1 MIRLF
6 LHFKIFSILILTLFF
21 LTGQIQ
27 GQSIAERLAELKA
40 RSNVHENQVSQ
51 LLAERPLGR
60 TDFTI
65 PNSQAVQVLPPP
77 PPPSIVPAVPEAR
90 RVEQQNEVIPVPIE
104 PATLAEANEQNN
116 STESTEDLDEAYAKP
131 YEPEIPSRLEGY
143 YFGPIDQNNS
153 TESKEDLDEAYAKL
167 YEPEIPSRLEGYY
180 FGPILGLVFPQ
191 DGAIRTLNTLTTP
204 ATYTKEM
211 YDSDS
216 GYFIGL
222 QAGKDFGRVRVE
234 AEYSYHSFDAAT
246 ASSSLSASIHNFF
259 SRLILEKEIGDRFDI
274 RAGLGMGIGIVTL
287 EETADYS
294 GTGFAYDFLLGGAY
308 RLAENWSLQVDYHYY
323 LTAAHDHYDHIKSHL
338 WTISASLDI

>member
-6 LHFKIFSILILTLFF
+6 LHFKIFSFLLLPLFF
-21 LTGQIQ
+21 LSGQNQ

-65 PNSQAVQVLPPP
+65 PNNEAVPVLPPP

-90 RVEQQNEVIPVPIE
+90 RVEQQDEVIPFPLE
-104 PATLAEANEQNN
+104 PATLTEAN
-116 STESTEDLDEAYAKP
+116 
-131 YEPEIPSRLEGY
+131 
-143 YFGPIDQNNS
+143 DQNNS

-167 YEPEIPSRLEGYY
+167 YEPDIPSRLEGYY

-191 DGAIRTLNTLTTP
+191 DGAIRTLIPSTSP
-204 ATYTKEM
+204 ATYTKEI

-287 EETADYS
+287 EDTADYS

>member
-6 LHFKIFSILILTLFF
+6 LHFKIFSFLLLPLFF
-21 LTGQIQ
+21 LSGQNQ

-65 PNSQAVQVLPPP
+65 PNNEAVPVLPPP
-77 PPPSIVPAVPEAR
+77 PPPSIVPAVPEAL

-104 PATLAEANEQNN
+104 PATLAEAN
-116 STESTEDLDEAYAKP
+116 
-131 YEPEIPSRLEGY
+131 
-143 YFGPIDQNNS
+143 DQNNS

-191 DGAIRTLNTLTTP
+191 DGAIRTLIPSTSP

-287 EETADYS
+287 EDTADYS

>member
-6 LHFKIFSILILTLFF
+6 LHFKIFSFLLLPLFF
-21 LTGQIQ
+21 LSGQNQ

-65 PNSQAVQVLPPP
+65 PNNEAVPVLPPP

-90 RVEQQNEVIPVPIE
+90 RVEQQDEVIPVPIE
-104 PATLAEANEQNN
+104 PATLAEAN
-116 STESTEDLDEAYAKP
+116 
-131 YEPEIPSRLEGY
+131 
-143 YFGPIDQNNS
+143 DQNNS

-167 YEPEIPSRLEGYY
+167 YEPDIPSRLEGYY

-191 DGAIRTLNTLTTP
+191 DGAIRTLIPSTSP
-204 ATYTKEM
+204 ATYAKEM

-274 RAGLGMGIGIVTL
+274 RVGLGMGIGIVTL
-287 EETADYS
+287 EDTADYS

>member
-6 LHFKIFSILILTLFF
+6 LHFKIFSFLLLPLFF
-21 LTGQIQ
+21 LSGQNQ

-65 PNSQAVQVLPPP
+65 PNNEAVPVLPPP
-77 PPPSIVPAVPEAR
+77 PPPSIIPAVPEAR
-90 RVEQQNEVIPVPIE
+90 RVVQQDEVIPFPLE
-104 PATLAEANEQNN
+104 PATLTEAN
-116 STESTEDLDEAYAKP
+116 
-131 YEPEIPSRLEGY
+131 
-143 YFGPIDQNNS
+143 DQNNS

-167 YEPEIPSRLEGYY
+167 YEPDIPSRLEGYY

-191 DGAIRTLNTLTTP
+191 DGAIRTLIPSTSP
-204 ATYTKEM
+204 ATYAKEM

-287 EETADYS
+287 EDTADYS

>member
-6 LHFKIFSILILTLFF
+6 LHFKIFSFLLLPLFF
-21 LTGQIQ
+21 LSGQNQ

-65 PNSQAVQVLPPP
+65 PNNEAVPVLPPP

-90 RVEQQNEVIPVPIE
+90 RVEQQDEVIPVPIE
-104 PATLAEANEQNN
+104 PATLAEAN
-116 STESTEDLDEAYAKP
+116 
-131 YEPEIPSRLEGY
+131 
-143 YFGPIDQNNS
+143 DQNNS

-167 YEPEIPSRLEGYY
+167 YEPDIPSRLEGYY

-191 DGAIRTLNTLTTP
+191 DGAIRTLIPSTSP
-204 ATYTKEM
+204 ATYAKEM

-274 RAGLGMGIGIVTL
+274 RAGLGMGIGNC
-287 EETADYS
+287 Y
-294 GTGFAYDFLLGGAY
+294 TGRYC
-308 RLAENWSLQVDYHYY
+308 RL
-323 LTAAHDHYDHIKSHL
+323 
-338 WTISASLDI
+338 

>member
-6 LHFKIFSILILTLFF
+6 LHFKIFSFLLLPLFF
-21 LTGQIQ
+21 LSGQNQ

-65 PNSQAVQVLPPP
+65 PNNEAVPVLPPP

-104 PATLAEANEQNN
+104 PATLAEAN
-116 STESTEDLDEAYAKP
+116 
-131 YEPEIPSRLEGY
+131 
-143 YFGPIDQNNS
+143 DQNNS

-191 DGAIRTLNTLTTP
+191 DGAIRTLTSTSP
-204 ATYTKEM
+204 ATYAKEI

-287 EETADYS
+287 EDTADYS

>member
-6 LHFKIFSILILTLFF
+6 LHFKIFSILILPLFF

-65 PNSQAVQVLPPP
+65 PNNEAVPVLPPP
-77 PPPSIVPAVPEAR
+77 PPPSIVPVVPEAR
-90 RVEQQNEVIPVPIE
+90 RVEQQDEIIPDPLE
-104 PATLAEANEQNN
+104 SATPTEAN
-116 STESTEDLDEAYAKP
+116 
-131 YEPEIPSRLEGY
+131 
-143 YFGPIDQNNS
+143 DQNNS

-191 DGAIRTLNTLTTP
+191 DGAIRMSDP
-204 ATYTKEM
+204 FIPGTYTKEI
-211 YDSDS
+211 YGSDS

-246 ASSSLSASIHNFF
+246 SSSSLSASIHNFF

-287 EETADYS
+287 EDTADYS

-308 RLAENWSLQVDYHYY
+308 RLAENWSLQFDYHYY

>member
-6 LHFKIFSILILTLFF
+6 LHFKIFSFLLLPLFF
-21 LTGQIQ
+21 LSGQNQ

-65 PNSQAVQVLPPP
+65 PNNEAVPVLPPP

-90 RVEQQNEVIPVPIE
+90 RVVQQDEVIPFPLE
-104 PATLAEANEQNN
+104 PATLTEAN
-116 STESTEDLDEAYAKP
+116 
-131 YEPEIPSRLEGY
+131 
-143 YFGPIDQNNS
+143 DQNNS

-167 YEPEIPSRLEGYY
+167 YEPDIPSRLEGYY

-191 DGAIRTLNTLTTP
+191 DGAIRTLIPSTSP
-204 ATYTKEM
+204 ATYTKEI

-287 EETADYS
+287 EDTADYS

>member
-6 LHFKIFSILILTLFF
+6 LHFKIFSILILPLFF

-40 RSNVHENQVSQ
+40 SSNVHENQVSQ

-65 PNSQAVQVLPPP
+65 PNNEAVPVLPPP
-77 PPPSIVPAVPEAR
+77 PPPSIVPVVPEAR
-90 RVEQQNEVIPVPIE
+90 RVEQQDEIIPDPLE
-104 PATLAEANEQNN
+104 SATPTEAN
-116 STESTEDLDEAYAKP
+116 
-131 YEPEIPSRLEGY
+131 
-143 YFGPIDQNNS
+143 DQNNS

-191 DGAIRTLNTLTTP
+191 DGAIRMSDP
-204 ATYTKEM
+204 FIPGTYTKEI
-211 YDSDS
+211 YGSDS

-246 ASSSLSASIHNFF
+246 SSSSLSASIHNFF

-287 EETADYS
+287 EDTADYS

-308 RLAENWSLQVDYHYY
+308 RLAENWSLQFDYHYY

>member
-1 MIRLF
+1 
-6 LHFKIFSILILTLFF
+6 
-21 LTGQIQ
+21 
-27 GQSIAERLAELKA
+27 
-40 RSNVHENQVSQ
+40 VSQ

-65 PNSQAVQVLPPP
+65 PNNEAVPVIPLPPP
-77 PPPSIVPAVPEAR
+77 PSPSIVPAATEVR
-90 RVEQQNEVIPVPIE
+90 RVEQQDEIIPDPLE
-104 PATLAEANEQNN
+104 SDTPTEAN
-116 STESTEDLDEAYAKP
+116 
-131 YEPEIPSRLEGY
+131 
-143 YFGPIDQNNS
+143 DQNNS

-191 DGAIRTLNTLTTP
+191 DGAIRTLNTLTSP
-204 ATYTKEM
+204 ATYTKEI

-246 ASSSLSASIHNFF
+246 ASSSLSSSIHNFF

-287 EETADYS
+287 EDSADYS

>member
-6 LHFKIFSILILTLFF
+6 LHFKIFSFLLLPLFF
-21 LTGQIQ
+21 LSGQNQ

-65 PNSQAVQVLPPP
+65 PNNEAVPVLPPP

-104 PATLAEANEQNN
+104 PATLAEAN
-116 STESTEDLDEAYAKP
+116 
-131 YEPEIPSRLEGY
+131 
-143 YFGPIDQNNS
+143 DQNNS

-167 YEPEIPSRLEGYY
+167 YEPDIPSRLEGYY

-191 DGAIRTLNTLTTP
+191 DGAIRTLIPSTSP
-204 ATYTKEM
+204 ATYTKEI

-287 EETADYS
+287 EDTADYS

>member
-6 LHFKIFSILILTLFF
+6 LHFKIFSFLLLPLFF
-21 LTGQIQ
+21 LSGQNQ

-65 PNSQAVQVLPPP
+65 PNNEAVPVLPPP

-90 RVEQQNEVIPVPIE
+90 RVEQQDEVIPVPIE
-104 PATLAEANEQNN
+104 PATLAEAN
-116 STESTEDLDEAYAKP
+116 
-131 YEPEIPSRLEGY
+131 
-143 YFGPIDQNNS
+143 DQNNS

-167 YEPEIPSRLEGYY
+167 YEPDIPSRLEGYY

-191 DGAIRTLNTLTTP
+191 DGAIRTLTSTSP
-204 ATYTKEM
+204 ATYAKEM

-287 EETADYS
+287 EDTADYS

>member
-1 MIRLF
+1 MIRLI
-6 LHFKIFSILILTLFF
+6 LHFKIFSVFLLPLFF
-21 LTGQIQ
+21 LSGQIQ
-27 GQSIAERLAELKA
+27 GQSIADRLAELKA

-65 PNSQAVQVLPPP
+65 PTNDNVPVLAPPP
-77 PPPSIVPAVPEAR
+77 PPLIVPAVTEPR
-90 RVEQQNEVIPVPIE
+90 RVQEQDESVPSPPE
-104 PATLAEANEQNN
+104 LSPAEL
-116 STESTEDLDEAYAKP
+116 SDH
-131 YEPEIPSRLEGY
+131 
-143 YFGPIDQNNS
+143 NNS

-167 YEPEIPSRLEGYY
+167 YEPDIPSRLEGYY

-191 DGAIRTLNTLTTP
+191 EGAIRTLDTSTSP
-204 ATYTKEM
+204 ATYTKET

-222 QAGKDFGRVRVE
+222 QVGKDFGRVRVE
-234 AEYSYHSFDAAT
+234 AEYSYHSFDGAT

-259 SRLILEKEIGDRFDI
+259 TRLILEKEIGDRFDL
-274 RAGLGMGIGIVTL
+274 RVGLGMGIGIVTL
-287 EETADYS
+287 EDTAEYS
-294 GTGFAYDFLLGGAY
+294 GTGFAYDFLFGGSY

-338 WTISASLDI
+338 WTVSASLDI

>member
-6 LHFKIFSILILTLFF
+6 LHFKIFSFLLLPLFF
-21 LTGQIQ
+21 LSGQNQ

-65 PNSQAVQVLPPP
+65 PNNEAVPVLPPP

-104 PATLAEANEQNN
+104 PATFAEAN
-116 STESTEDLDEAYAKP
+116 
-131 YEPEIPSRLEGY
+131 
-143 YFGPIDQNNS
+143 DQNNS

-191 DGAIRTLNTLTTP
+191 DGAIRTLIPSTSP

-287 EETADYS
+287 EDTADYS

-338 WTISASLDI
+338 WTVSASLDI

>member
-6 LHFKIFSILILTLFF
+6 LHFKIFWVLLLPLFF

-65 PNSQAVQVLPPP
+65 PNNEAVPVLPPQS
-77 PPPSIVPAVPEAR
+77 PPSIVQAVPEVR
-90 RVEQQNEVIPVPIE
+90 RVEQQDEIIPDPLAS
-104 PATLAEANEQNN
+104 ATPTEA
-116 STESTEDLDEAYAKP
+116 D
-131 YEPEIPSRLEGY
+131 
-143 YFGPIDQNNS
+143 DQNNS

-191 DGAIRTLNTLTTP
+191 DGAIRTLNTLTSP
-204 ATYTKEM
+204 ATYTKEI

-287 EETADYS
+287 EDSADYS

-308 RLAENWSLQVDYHYY
+308 RLAENWSLQFDYHYY

>member
-6 LHFKIFSILILTLFF
+6 LHFKIFSFLLLPLFF
-21 LTGQIQ
+21 LSGQNQ

-65 PNSQAVQVLPPP
+65 PNNEAVPVLPPP

-90 RVEQQNEVIPVPIE
+90 RVEQQDEVIPVPIE
-104 PATLAEANEQNN
+104 PATLAEAN
-116 STESTEDLDEAYAKP
+116 
-131 YEPEIPSRLEGY
+131 
-143 YFGPIDQNNS
+143 DQNNS

-191 DGAIRTLNTLTTP
+191 DGAIRTLTSTSP
-204 ATYTKEM
+204 ATYAKEM

-274 RAGLGMGIGIVTL
+274 RIGLGMGIGIVTL
-287 EETADYS
+287 EDTADYS

>member
-6 LHFKIFSILILTLFF
+6 LHFKIFSFLLLPLFF
-21 LTGQIQ
+21 LSGQNQ

-65 PNSQAVQVLPPP
+65 PNNEAVPVLPPP
-77 PPPSIVPAVPEAR
+77 PPPSIVPAVPEAL

-104 PATLAEANEQNN
+104 PATLAEAN
-116 STESTEDLDEAYAKP
+116 
-131 YEPEIPSRLEGY
+131 
-143 YFGPIDQNNS
+143 DQNNS

-167 YEPEIPSRLEGYY
+167 YEPDIPSRLEGYY

-191 DGAIRTLNTLTTP
+191 DGAIRTLTSTSP
-204 ATYTKEM
+204 ATYAKEM

-287 EETADYS
+287 EDTADYS

>member
-6 LHFKIFSILILTLFF
+6 LHFKIFSFLLLPLFF
-21 LTGQIQ
+21 LSGQNQ

-65 PNSQAVQVLPPP
+65 PNNEAVPVLPPP

-90 RVEQQNEVIPVPIE
+90 RVEQQDEVIPVPIE
-104 PATLAEANEQNN
+104 PATLAEAN
-116 STESTEDLDEAYAKP
+116 
-131 YEPEIPSRLEGY
+131 
-143 YFGPIDQNNS
+143 DQNNS

-167 YEPEIPSRLEGYY
+167 YEPDIPSRLEGYY

-191 DGAIRTLNTLTTP
+191 DGAIRTLIPSTSP
-204 ATYTKEM
+204 ATYTKEI

-274 RAGLGMGIGIVTL
+274 RVGLGMGIGIVTL
-287 EETADYS
+287 EDSADYS

>member
-6 LHFKIFSILILTLFF
+6 LHFKIFSFLLLPLFF
-21 LTGQIQ
+21 LSGQNQ

-65 PNSQAVQVLPPP
+65 PNNEAVPVLPPP
-77 PPPSIVPAVPEAR
+77 PPPSIIPAVPEAR
-90 RVEQQNEVIPVPIE
+90 RVVQQDEVIPFPLE
-104 PATLAEANEQNN
+104 PATLTEAN
-116 STESTEDLDEAYAKP
+116 
-131 YEPEIPSRLEGY
+131 
-143 YFGPIDQNNS
+143 DQNNS

-167 YEPEIPSRLEGYY
+167 YEPDIPSRLEGYY

-191 DGAIRTLNTLTTP
+191 DGAIRTLTSTSP
-204 ATYTKEM
+204 ATYAKEM

-287 EETADYS
+287 EDTADYS

>member
-6 LHFKIFSILILTLFF
+6 LHFKIFSFLLLPLFF
-21 LTGQIQ
+21 LSGQNQ

-65 PNSQAVQVLPPP
+65 PNNEAVPVLPPP

-104 PATLAEANEQNN
+104 PATLAEAN
-116 STESTEDLDEAYAKP
+116 
-131 YEPEIPSRLEGY
+131 
-143 YFGPIDQNNS
+143 DQNNS

-167 YEPEIPSRLEGYY
+167 YEPDIPSRLEGYY

-191 DGAIRTLNTLTTP
+191 DGAIRTLTSTSP
-204 ATYTKEM
+204 ATYAKEI

-287 EETADYS
+287 EDTADYS

>member
-6 LHFKIFSILILTLFF
+6 LHFKIFSFLLLPLFF
-21 LTGQIQ
+21 LSGQNQ

-65 PNSQAVQVLPPP
+65 PNNEAVPVLPPP
-77 PPPSIVPAVPEAR
+77 PPPSIVPAVPEAL

-104 PATLAEANEQNN
+104 PATLAEAN
-116 STESTEDLDEAYAKP
+116 
-131 YEPEIPSRLEGY
+131 
-143 YFGPIDQNNS
+143 DQNNS

-191 DGAIRTLNTLTTP
+191 DGAIRTLIPSTSP
-204 ATYTKEM
+204 ATYTKEI

-287 EETADYS
+287 EDTADYS

>member
-6 LHFKIFSILILTLFF
+6 LHFKIFSFLLLPLFF
-21 LTGQIQ
+21 LSGQNQ

-65 PNSQAVQVLPPP
+65 PNNEAVPVLPPP
-77 PPPSIVPAVPEAR
+77 PPPSIVPAVPEVR
-90 RVEQQNEVIPVPIE
+90 RVEQQDEVIPVPIE
-104 PATLAEANEQNN
+104 PATLAEAN
-116 STESTEDLDEAYAKP
+116 
-131 YEPEIPSRLEGY
+131 
-143 YFGPIDQNNS
+143 DQNNS

-167 YEPEIPSRLEGYY
+167 YEPDIPSRLEGYY

-191 DGAIRTLNTLTTP
+191 DGAIRTLIPSTSP

-287 EETADYS
+287 EDTADYS

>member
-6 LHFKIFSILILTLFF
+6 LHFKIFSFLLLPLFF
-21 LTGQIQ
+21 LSGQNQ

-51 LLAERPLGR
+51 LLAERPQGR

-65 PNSQAVQVLPPP
+65 PNNEAVPVLPPP

-90 RVEQQNEVIPVPIE
+90 RVEQQDEVIPVPIE
-104 PATLAEANEQNN
+104 PATLAEAN
-116 STESTEDLDEAYAKP
+116 
-131 YEPEIPSRLEGY
+131 
-143 YFGPIDQNNS
+143 DQNNS

-191 DGAIRTLNTLTTP
+191 DGAIRTLIPSTSP
-204 ATYTKEM
+204 ATYTKEI

-259 SRLILEKEIGDRFDI
+259 SRLILEKELGDRFDI
-274 RAGLGMGIGIVTL
+274 RVGLGMGIGIVTL
-287 EETADYS
+287 EDSADYS

-338 WTISASLDI
+338 WTVSASLDI

>member
-6 LHFKIFSILILTLFF
+6 LHFKIFSFLLLPLFF
-21 LTGQIQ
+21 LSGQNQ

-65 PNSQAVQVLPPP
+65 PNNEAVPVLPPP

-104 PATLAEANEQNN
+104 PATLAEAN
-116 STESTEDLDEAYAKP
+116 
-131 YEPEIPSRLEGY
+131 
-143 YFGPIDQNNS
+143 DQNNS

-191 DGAIRTLNTLTTP
+191 DGAIRTLIPSTSP

-287 EETADYS
+287 EDSADYS

>member
-6 LHFKIFSILILTLFF
+6 LHFKIFSFLLLPLFF
-21 LTGQIQ
+21 LSGQNQ

-65 PNSQAVQVLPPP
+65 PNNQAVQVLPPP

-104 PATLAEANEQNN
+104 PATLAEANDQNN
-116 STESTEDLDEAYAKP
+116 STEST
-131 YEPEIPSRLEGY
+131 
-143 YFGPIDQNNS
+143 
-153 TESKEDLDEAYAKL
+153 EDLDEAYAKL

-246 ASSSLSASIHNFF
+246 SSSSLSASIHNFF

-287 EETADYS
+287 ENTADYS

-338 WTISASLDI
+338 WTVSASLDI

>member
-6 LHFKIFSILILTLFF
+6 LHFKIFSFLLLPLFF
-21 LTGQIQ
+21 LSGQNQ

-65 PNSQAVQVLPPP
+65 PNNEAVPVLPPP
-77 PPPSIVPAVPEAR
+77 PPPSIIPAVPEAR
-90 RVEQQNEVIPVPIE
+90 RVVQQDEVIPFPLE
-104 PATLAEANEQNN
+104 PAALAEAN
-116 STESTEDLDEAYAKP
+116 
-131 YEPEIPSRLEGY
+131 
-143 YFGPIDQNNS
+143 DQNNS

-191 DGAIRTLNTLTTP
+191 DGAIRTLIPSTSP

-287 EETADYS
+287 EDTADYS

>member
-6 LHFKIFSILILTLFF
+6 LHFKIFSVLLLPLFF
-21 LTGQIQ
+21 LSGQNQ

-65 PNSQAVQVLPPP
+65 PNNEAVQVLPPP
-77 PPPSIVPAVPEAR
+77 PPPSIVPVVPEAR
-90 RVEQQNEVIPVPIE
+90 RVEQQDEIIPDPLE
-104 PATLAEANEQNN
+104 SATPTEAN
-116 STESTEDLDEAYAKP
+116 
-131 YEPEIPSRLEGY
+131 
-143 YFGPIDQNNS
+143 DQNNS

-287 EETADYS
+287 EDTADYS